1 MILAPTSGPIGIWP
15 HGHVARMINRSG
27 GALVLGDVVIN
38 SFNHTSAA
46 YSAAPEND
54 AALRLSP
61 FASVKKADG
70 NAAAS
75 SGDGAHSQAG
85 YIGVV
90 VGLGNFVGADST
102 EVDVQF
108 GGICPATVFASTNN
122 VVLGSKLFLSDTAG
136 RLGNEGDSA
145 NPDTTVAISL
155 GAVTAA
161 ASGTINV
168 LLFNGPID
176 GTATALT

>member
-15 HGHVARMINRSG
+15 HGHVARMVNRSG
-27 GALVLGDVVIN
+27 GALVLGDVVIT

-46 YSAAPEND
+46 YSAAPLDD

-70 NAAAS
+70 DAAAS
-75 SGDGAHSQAG
+75 SGNGAHAQAG

-90 VGLGNFVGADST
+90 VGLGAFSGADAT

-108 GGICPATVFASTNN
+108 GGICSATVAANTNN

-136 RLGNEGDSA
+136 RFGNEGDSS

-155 GAVTAA
+155 GSVTAGG
-161 ASGTINV
+161 SSSINV

>member
-1 MILAPTSGPIGIWP
+1 MINSTSG
-15 HGHVARMINRSG
+15 
-27 GALVLGDVVIN
+27 ALALGDVVIT

-46 YSAAPEND
+46 YSAAPASD

-61 FASVKKADG
+61 FACVKKAEGDVGATSG
-70 NAAAS
+70 N
-75 SGDGAHSQAG
+75 GAHAQAG

-90 VGLGNFVGADST
+90 VGLGNFTGASNT
-102 EVDVQF
+102 EIDVQF
-108 GGICPATVFASTNN
+108 GGICAAKVFANTNN

-136 RLGNEGDSA
+136 RFGNEGDSA

-155 GAVTAA
+155 GAVTATE
-161 ASGTINV
+161 SGTINV

>member
-15 HGHVARMINRSG
+15 HGHVARMVNRSG
-27 GALVLGDVVIN
+27 GALVLGDVVIT

-46 YSAAPEND
+46 YSAAPVDD

-70 NAAAS
+70 DADAS
-75 SGDGAHSQAG
+75 AGNGAHAQAG

-90 VGLGNFVGADST
+90 VGLGSFSGADAT

-108 GGICPATVFASTNN
+108 GGICSATVAANTNN
-122 VVLGSKLFLSDTAG
+122 VVVGSKLFLSNTAG
-136 RLGNEGDSA
+136 RFGNEGDSA
-145 NPDTTVAISL
+145 APDTTVAISL
-155 GAVTAA
+155 GSVTAGG
-161 ASGTINV
+161 SSSINV

-176 GTATALT
+176 GTTQ